1 MAPMLDGVPLEVVL
15 LCLAMKGT
23 PPIYLVDFRMEWRR
37 RGEKLASE
45 DAHHSCCL
53 PSVETGGTGL
63 TERES
68 GKQSL

>member
-1 MAPMLDGVPLEVVL
+1 MAPELDSVPLEVVL

-45 DAHHSCCL
+45 DTHCSCHIL
-53 PSVETGGTGL
+53 LVKTGGIGL
-63 TERES
+63 PERES
-68 GKQSL
+68 GK